1 MSSSTRE
8 KFATQVDSETLA
20 EIRALAQQEGRQIQ
34 ALVDE
39 ALVDLLEK
47 RRQEKRGQEKPR
59 PHALAAYQA
68 SHEKYGAL
76 YKKLAE

>member
-1 MSSSTRE
+1 MSAKE
-8 KFATQVDSETLA
+8 KVKFSTQVNPEVLA
-20 EIRALAQQEGRQIQ
+20 AVRSLAKAEGRQLQ

-47 RRQEKRGQEKPR
+47 RSSGRPR
-59 PHALAAYQA
+59 AHVMAAYQT
-68 SHEKYGAL
+68 SHDKFSGL